1 MAMKCSICHH
11 PEREAID
18 KAILA
23 GQSNRSIAAQYKVS
37 QTAVQRHKDNHL
49 PEHLATSKK
58 AEQVTKADD
67 LISDLQ
73 FLKEKALTFLA
84 KAEQSE
90 DMRSAAPLIS
100 AAVKVIETLAEVRG
114 ELNRQAVINVTM
126 SPVWVE
132 TRTVIL
138 AALQP
143 YPEAREAVV
152 LALED
157 TCRR

>member
-1 MAMKCSICHH
+1 MAMKCSICTH
-11 PEREAID
+11 PERDGIE

-23 GQSNRSIAAQYKVS
+23 GQSNRAIASQYGMSVTS
-37 QTAVQRHKDNHL
+37 VRRHRDNHL
-49 PEHLATSKK
+49 PEHLAKATA

-73 FLKEKALTFLA
+73 YLRDKAIMFLD
-84 KAEQSE
+84 KAEQSD
-90 DMRSAAPLIS
+90 DMRAAAPLIS

-114 ELNRQAVINVTM
+114 ELNRQAVINVTL

-138 AALQP
+138 TALQP
-143 YPEAREAVV
+143 YPEARQAVA

-157 TCRR
+157 TCRQ

>member
-1 MAMKCSICHH
+1 MAMKCSICTH
-11 PEREAID
+11 PERDAIE

-23 GQSNRSIAAQYKVS
+23 GQSNRAIASQYGMSVTS
-37 QTAVQRHKDNHL
+37 VRRHRDNHL
-49 PEHLATSKK
+49 PEHLAKATA

-73 FLKEKALTFLA
+73 YLRDKAIMFLD
-84 KAEQSE
+84 KAEQSD
-90 DMRSAAPLIS
+90 DMRAAAPLIS

-114 ELNRQAVINVTM
+114 ELNRQAVINVTL

-138 AALQP
+138 TALQP
-143 YPEAREAVV
+143 YPEARQAVA

-157 TCRR
+157 TCRQ